1 MGKYEKVVNGIT
13 VFDVEAYIKKINM
26 EDEARNAYL
35 KSLDDELAKKGFYE
49 VKQNF

>member
-1 MGKYEKVVNGIT
+1 MGKYEKEINGIV

>member
-1 MGKYEKVVNGIT
+1 MARFEKEINGIT
-13 VFDVEAYIKKINM
+13 VFDVEAYIKKIKM
-26 EDEARNAYL
+26 DDEARNAYL